1 MEFSTEELKP
11 LAEKLAYMIGSELEK
26 AEGITVSEI
35 EADIRQCLRELGQMA
50 FGLILTNQDPSP
62 EREIV
67 CECGGQLQY
76 QRRRTAKVLS
86 VFDWVEYER
95 SYYAGC
101 QCGRGKAPLDKKLG
115 LEPGQVTAGLAALI
129 GLAGSELAFEYSS
142 RFLEP
147 FLLFRI
153 SENTIRKETHR
164 FGKLQSQREEQLIAR
179 SQDPIHLQECLRTAT
194 ERPKRLYG
202 SIDGAYVRIEERQAQ
217 KAEAEKWREMKVG
230 CWYQVESVPES
241 QQRKRHYQKKARG
254 QPALRAKD
262 MYYYCDI
269 AEVEAFDPLFWA
281 TACQAK
287 ANLAAEI
294 VFVCD
299 GARWIWNL
307 VEQHFPQAVQ
317 IVDWFHAEERLE
329 QVAEE
334 AFAKEKAQEWLD
346 EALTELWR
354 GNTEFVIKACEKL
367 AGRLAPASKALT
379 YFRNNAHRMQYD
391 KFREQGFM
399 IGSGTIESA
408 CKQIV
413 SQRLKRSGAQWNT
426 HGAVLTAKARAAWL
440 SGDWQ
445 QLCFMRNQLPL
456 AV

>member
-1 MEFSTEELKP
+1 M
-11 LAEKLAYMIGSELEK
+11 
-26 AEGITVSEI
+26 V
-35 EADIRQCLRELGQMA
+35 AD
-50 FGLILTNQDPSP
+50 
-62 EREIV
+62 
-67 CECGGQLQY
+67 
-76 QRRRTAKVLS
+76 
-86 VFDWVEYER
+86 
-95 SYYAGC
+95 
-101 QCGRGKAPLDKKLG
+101 
-115 LEPGQVTAGLAALI
+115 
-129 GLAGSELAFEYSS
+129 
-142 RFLEP
+142 
-147 FLLFRI
+147 
-153 SENTIRKETHR
+153 
-164 FGKLQSQREEQLIAR
+164 
-179 SQDPIHLQECLRTAT
+179 SQDPGHLQERLRTETAY
-194 ERPKRLYG
+194 PQRLYG

-217 KAEAEKWREMKVG
+217 QAEAEKWREMKVG

-262 MYYYCDI
+262 MYYFCDI

-281 TACQAK
+281 TASQVK
-287 ANLAAEI
+287 ADLAAEV

-307 VEQHFPQAVQ
+307 VERYFPKAIQ

-334 AFAKEKAQEWLD
+334 AFSKDKAQVWLD
-346 EALTELWR
+346 ETLTELWR
-354 GNTEFVIKACEKL
+354 GNTAFVIKACEKL
-367 AGRLAPASKALT
+367 AGRLALASKALT

-426 HGAVLTAKARAAWL
+426 QGAVLTAKARAAWL

-445 QLCFMRNQLPL
+445 KLCSMRNQLPL

>member
-11 LAEKLAYMIGSELEK
+11 LAEALAHKIGSELEL
-26 AEGITVSEI
+26 AEGRTVSEI
-35 EADIRQCLRELGQMA
+35 EIDLRQCLREIGQMT
-50 FGLILTNQDPSP
+50 FGLILTNQDPP
-62 EREIV
+62 PKREIV
-67 CECGGQLQY
+67 CECGGQLHY

-101 QCGRGKAPLDKKLG
+101 QCGRGKAPLDEKLG
-115 LEPGQVTAGLAALI
+115 LKPGQVTAGLAALI

-147 FLLFRI
+147 FLLFRV

-164 FGKLQSQREEQLIAR
+164 FGKLQSQREEQMVAD
-179 SQDPIHLQECLRTAT
+179 SQDPGHLQERLRTETAY
-194 ERPKRLYG
+194 PQRLYG
-202 SIDGAYVRIEERQAQ
+202 SIDGAYVRIEERQA
-217 KAEAEKWREMKVG
+217 KNTETEKWREMKVG
-230 CWYQVESVPES
+230 CFYQVESIPES
-241 QQRKRHYQKKARG
+241 QQRKRHQKKKIRG
-254 QPALRAKD
+254 QPALRAKE
-262 MYYYCDI
+262 MYYFCDI

-281 TACQAK
+281 TASQVK
-287 ANLAAEI
+287 ADLAAEV

-307 VEQHFPQAVQ
+307 VERYFPKAIQ

-334 AFAKEKAQEWLD
+334 AFAKEKAKEWLD
-346 EALTELWR
+346 ETLTELWR
-354 GNTEFVIKACEKL
+354 GNTAFVIKACEKL
-367 AGRLAPASKALT
+367 ANRLALASNAVT
-379 YFRNNAHRMQYD
+379 YFRNNADRMQYD
-391 KFREQGFM
+391 KFREQDYM
-399 IGSGTIESA
+399 IGSGTVESA

-413 SQRLKRSGAQWNT
+413 SQRLRRSGAQWNIE
-426 HGAVLTAKARAAWL
+426 GAVLTAKARAAWL
-440 SGDWQ
+440 SGDWH
-445 QLCFMRNQLPL
+445 QLCALRDRLPL

>member
-1 MEFSTEELKP
+1 MEFSTEELKQ
-11 LAEKLAYMIGSELEK
+11 LAEEIAHMIGSELEK
-26 AEGITVSEI
+26 GEGRTVSGI
-35 EADIRQCLRELGQMA
+35 EADVRQCLRELGQMA
-50 FGLILTNQDPSP
+50 FGLILTNQDPLP

-67 CECGGQLQY
+67 CECGGQLHY
-76 QRRRTAKVLS
+76 KRRRTAKVLS

-101 QCGRGKAPLDKKLG
+101 QCGRGKAPLDEKLG

-164 FGKLQSQREEQLIAR
+164 FGKLQSQREEQLVAC
-179 SQDPIHLQECLRTAT
+179 SQDPIHLQERLRTET

-217 KAEAEKWREMKVG
+217 QAEAEKWREMKVG

-254 QPALRAKD
+254 QPALRSKD
-262 MYYYCDI
+262 MYYFCDI

-287 ANLAAEI
+287 ADLATEV

-307 VEQHFPQAVQ
+307 VERYFPKAVQ

-329 QVAEE
+329 QIAEE
-334 AFAKEKAQEWLD
+334 AFAKDKAQEWL
-346 EALTELWR
+346 EETLTELWR
-354 GNTEFVIKACEKL
+354 GNTPFVINACEKL

-391 KFREQGFM
+391 KFREQGYL

-426 HGAVLTAKARAAWL
+426 QGAVLTAKARAAWL

-445 QLCFMRNQLPL
+445 QLCFLRNQLPL

>member
-1 MEFSTEELKP
+1 
-11 LAEKLAYMIGSELEK
+11 
-26 AEGITVSEI
+26 
-35 EADIRQCLRELGQMA
+35 
-50 FGLILTNQDPSP
+50 
-62 EREIV
+62 
-67 CECGGQLQY
+67 
-76 QRRRTAKVLS
+76 
-86 VFDWVEYER
+86 
-95 SYYAGC
+95 
-101 QCGRGKAPLDKKLG
+101 
-115 LEPGQVTAGLAALI
+115 
-129 GLAGSELAFEYSS
+129 
-142 RFLEP
+142 
-147 FLLFRI
+147 
-153 SENTIRKETHR
+153 
-164 FGKLQSQREEQLIAR
+164 
-179 SQDPIHLQECLRTAT
+179 
-194 ERPKRLYG
+194 
-202 SIDGAYVRIEERQAQ
+202 VRIEERQAQ

-334 AFAKEKAQEWLD
+334 AFAKDKAQEWLD

>member
-11 LAEKLAYMIGSELEK
+11 LAEKIAYMIGSELEK

-129 GLAGSELAFEYSS
+129 GQAGSELAFEYSS

-379 YFRNNAHRMQYD
+379 YFRNNAHRMKYD

-426 HGAVLTAKARAAWL
+426 QGAVLTAKARAAWL